1 MLQTL
6 MLQRPPRYP
15 MRLPFLH
22 KPQAPAP
29 VRAGVGWTRDLSE
42 GGACVELAET
52 LLPQM
57 PLRIRLQTDQ
67 GPIEA
72 EAQVVWTGEF
82 RSGRGGVL
90 HGIAFTHLAP
100 TQLQALAGL
109 LLFKGDMREA
119 GVRMPLDLPVTC
131 LPKGPAATFQ
141 GRTGDVSRGGLM
153 LRLPESLP
161 PRTELE
167 VILHTST
174 GPLKAEGVIAWA
186 GSPEGREPD
195 ALIPLGLRFTSLNW
209 SSSLALGLLLTAPS

>member
-1 MLQTL
+1 MLQALT
-6 MLQRPPRYP
+6 LQRPPRYP

-29 VRAGVGWTRDLSE
+29 VRTGVGWTRDLSE
-42 GGACVELAET
+42 GGACVELAEA
-52 LLPQM
+52 LQPQI
-57 PLRIRLQTDQ
+57 PLCIRLQTDQ

-82 RSGRGGVL
+82 YPGRGGVL

-119 GVRMPLDLPVTC
+119 GVRMSVDLPVTC
-131 LPKGPAATFQ
+131 LPKGPAATYQ
-141 GRTGDVSRGGLM
+141 GRTGNVSRGGLM
-153 LRLPESLP
+153 LRLPERLP
-161 PRTELE
+161 HRTELE
-167 VILHTST
+167 VILHMST
-174 GPLKAEGVIAWA
+174 GPVKAEGVIAWA
-186 GSPEGREPD
+186 GSPEGREPG
-195 ALIPLGLRFTSLNW
+195 APIPHGFRFTSLNW

>member
-1 MLQTL
+1 MLQALT
-6 MLQRPPRYP
+6 LQRPPRYP

-42 GGACVELAET
+42 RGACVELAEA
-52 LLPQM
+52 LQPQI
-57 PLRIRLQTDQ
+57 PLCIRLQTDQ

-82 RSGRGGVL
+82 YPGRGGVL

-100 TQLQALAGL
+100 SQLRALAGL

-119 GVRMPLDLPVTC
+119 GVRMPVDLPVTC
-131 LPKGPAATFQ
+131 LPKGPAATYQ
-141 GRTGDVSRGGLM
+141 GRTGNVSRGGLM
-153 LRLPESLP
+153 LRLPERLP
-161 PRTELE
+161 HRTELE
-167 VILHTST
+167 VILHMST
-174 GPLKAEGVIAWA
+174 GPVKAEGVIAWA
-186 GSPEGREPD
+186 GSPEGREPG
-195 ALIPLGLRFTSLNW
+195 APIPHGFRFTSLNW

>member
-1 MLQTL
+1 MLQALT
-6 MLQRPPRYP
+6 LQRPPRYP

-52 LLPQM
+52 LQPQM
-57 PLRIRLQTDQ
+57 PLCIRLQTDQ

-82 RSGRGGVL
+82 RPGRGGVL

-119 GVRMPLDLPVTC
+119 GVRMPVDLPVTC
-131 LPKGPAATFQ
+131 LPKGPAPMFH
-141 GRTGDVSRGGLM
+141 GRTGNVSRGGLM
-153 LRLPESLP
+153 LRLPESLR

-167 VILHTST
+167 AILHMST
-174 GPLKAEGVIAWA
+174 GPVKAEGIIAWA
-186 GSPEGREPD
+186 GSPEGREPG
-195 ALIPLGLRFTSLNW
+195 APIQHGMRFTSLNW
-209 SSSLALGLLLTAPS
+209 SSSLALGLLLTARS

>member
-6 MLQRPPRYP
+6 TLQRPPRYP

-42 GGACVELAET
+42 GGACVELAEA

-82 RSGRGGVL
+82 RPGRGGVL

-119 GVRMPLDLPVTC
+119 GVRMPVDLPVTC
-131 LPKGPAATFQ
+131 LSKGPGATIR
-141 GRTGDVSRGGLM
+141 GRTGNVSRGGLR
-153 LRLPESLP
+153 LRLPERLP
-161 PRTELE
+161 PRTELD
-167 VILHTST
+167 VILHMPT
-174 GPLKAEGVIAWA
+174 GPVKAAGVIAWA
-186 GSPEGREPD
+186 GSPEGQEPG
-195 ALIPLGLRFTSLNW
+195 APIQHGMRFTSLSW
-209 SSSLALGLLLTAPS
+209 ASSLALGLLLTAPS